1 MINMKD
7 LIKKQGDMIRK
18 DSGMNEAS
26 FKSRQFAKP
35 EVNEYVRDGGMFG
48 KVVHIGKVLGKNRV
62 FIELQKPK
70 SRGWMMYLVNNL
82 KDTKKKNVGRVIW
95 GTK

>member
-1 MINMKD
+1 MKLTKSKLKEMIKEE
-7 LIKKQGDMIRK
+7 L
-18 DSGMNEAS
+18 MNEASS

-48 KVVHIGKVLGKNRV
+48 KIVHIDKMMGKKYV
-62 FIELQKPK
+62 FVELQKPK

-82 KDTKKKNVGRVIW
+82 KDTKKKNIGRVIW
-95 GTK
+95 GIK